1 MIAIIGAGIA
11 GLSLGLA
18 LSQRGATVTVLEADR
33 VASGA
38 SGVATSYLEPR
49 LGNTAMRALEREA
62 MRRWP
67 HYAAQLEEE
76 TGMSI
81 GFRQDG
87 QIKVS
92 LQEYKSKLDKDLTLR
107 TSQQETFKQLSGDDI
122 RRMEPSL
129 SPDLIAGAFLPDV
142 CWVNGRDVCQA
153 LAVAIEKSGGMVVE
167 NDAVSSL
174 QFRTGGVEISMQH
187 GSVIGVEK
195 TVLCAGIAATEIDGL
210 PDDIPASRAVRGVNL
225 VVDQTGLSQPITHL
239 IKHHRGNLCPRENGQ
254 LIVGTT
260 YESDQ
265 WSLDPTP
272 EIIEFLYQNAEP
284 ILPSVRDLPL
294 LKVTAGLR
302 SKVGDGNLRLGCS
315 EEQPQ
320 LFYSL
325 SHGGAGFLRAP
336 VIGDELAEFVL
347 KGVKGPLTRHHTHG

>member
-153 LAVAIEKSGGMVVE
+153 LAVAIEKVGEWLS
-167 NDAVSSL
+167 
-174 QFRTGGVEISMQH
+174 
-187 GSVIGVEK
+187 K
-195 TVLCAGIAATEIDGL
+195 TT
-210 PDDIPASRAVRGVNL
+210 
-225 VVDQTGLSQPITHL
+225 
-239 IKHHRGNLCPRENGQ
+239 
-254 LIVGTT
+254 
-260 YESDQ
+260 
-265 WSLDPTP
+265 
-272 EIIEFLYQNAEP
+272 LYQACNFGPEG
-284 ILPSVRDLPL
+284 
-294 LKVTAGLR
+294 LKFR
-302 SKVGDGNLRLGCS
+302 CS
-315 EEQPQ
+315 M
-320 LFYSL
+320 
-325 SHGGAGFLRAP
+325 AR
-336 VIGDELAEFVL
+336 
-347 KGVKGPLTRHHTHG
+347 